1 MSEKVEKI
9 WDRHMKLVD
18 TGRTAWTPA
27 ERDRCAL
34 LEIIEGTFDLG
45 KFDLE
50 LFLKKQAHWS
60 LHTFGGGRRTVG
72 LINHIKSELV
82 EIEESPDDLGEW
94 IDVLI
99 LAFDATWR
107 LGATPEQV
115 TAALVAKQKINTE
128 RM

>member
-50 LFLKKQAHWS
+50 LSLKKQAHWS

-72 LINHIKSELV
+72 LINHIKSHDGVRFQTMAEV
-82 EIEESPDDLGEW
+82 ADE
-94 IDVLI
+94 
-99 LAFDATWR
+99 FR
-107 LGATPEQV
+107 KRQ
-115 TAALVAKQKINTE
+115 TANISDRNP
-128 RM
+128 